1 MRLWN
6 AASSWWRVVGDASS
20 PHLSQ
25 LSCWSGTESHVKE
38 WDSSSYKQSTRQSVN
53 SRSTSA
59 KCKWFG
65 KEMMLTSHVVLNN
78 VTREKPHVNDQLNRR
93 RRLQDGGRSLE
104 WDWVRRDKRTWC
116 LISVI
121 NALWLT
127 CLNKDVLISTWT
139 HWHVSSVKSVSRS
152 GDSAVTWRVNMD
164 ASPCLSLLRWTLS
177 SRDYL
182 GARWASS
189 PTGGPQRPLTDASSV
204 HW

>member
-139 HWHVSSVKSVSRS
+139 HWV
-152 GDSAVTWRVNMD
+152 GDNMFPVWSLSADQVTALSPEGSTWTPRRVCHCSD
-164 ASPCLSLLRWTLS
+164 GLCPPGIFWGPVGPPLPLGVLR
-177 SRDYL
+177 D
-182 GARWASS
+182 
-189 PTGGPQRPLTDASSV
+189 P
-204 HW
+204 